1 MGQAEQE
8 FPWLARQ
15 LSWDERSDSVF
26 SHLSS
31 EESHGSSESLNDQ
44 IEEVTSDLKD
54 MLREV
59 EVLKVSFCF
68 TRLIHT
74 QWFNVEVLCHPR
86 QYKGLDRNDRGR
98 W

>member
-68 TRLIHT
+68 IRFFSHSM
-74 QWFNVEVLCHPR
+74 VKC
-86 QYKGLDRNDRGR
+86 RGPLSSTTV
-98 W
+98 

>member
-59 EVLKVSFCF
+59 EVLKVSFYFIRFFSYSMVKC
-68 TRLIHT
+68 
-74 QWFNVEVLCHPR
+74 
-86 QYKGLDRNDRGR
+86 RGPLSSTTV
-98 W
+98 

>member
-59 EVLKVSFCF
+59 EVLKVSFF
-68 TRLIHT
+68 IK
-74 QWFNVEVLCHPR
+74 FFSYSMVEC
-86 QYKGLDRNDRGR
+86 RGPLSSTTV
-98 W
+98 

>member
-44 IEEVTSDLKD
+44 IRLLENRLDKNERLSSVSRAINSKNIYICVTKTC
-54 MLREV
+54 V
-59 EVLKVSFCF
+59 
-68 TRLIHT
+68 
-74 QWFNVEVLCHPR
+74 
-86 QYKGLDRNDRGR
+86 
-98 W
+98 